1 MLIYDKTVYCYEI
14 MRTFV
19 PVIDRSYIDMIKIV
33 VNKDKKNT
41 GIFIPIEDFEHIR
54 PSIKSGSLIDKIMD
68 ELTESEK
75 MREMKSQS
83 FDSEISLKDS
93 ETIQQYKL
101 EEFYI
106 TTFLSGKPVYYKD
119 KRCISPSDIIRA
131 EADGSETLIN
141 YDWQTN
147 METEIRKLAN
157 RGEGKYAYL
166 LHDPRVLKKK

>member
-1 MLIYDKTVYCYEI
+1 
-14 MRTFV
+14 
-19 PVIDRSYIDMIKIV
+19 MIKIV
-33 VNKDKKNT
+33 VNKDRKNT
-41 GIFIPIEDFEHIR
+41 GIFIPIEDFEHLK
-54 PSIKSGSLIDKIMD
+54 PSIKAGSMIDKLMD

-75 MREMKSQS
+75 MRDMKLKY
-83 FDSEISLKDS
+83 FDSDLSLKDS

-119 KRCISPSDIIRA
+119 KRCTSPTDIIRA

-157 RGEGKYAYL
+157 QGEGKYAYL
-166 LHDPRVLKKK
+166 LHDPRFLKRS

>member
-1 MLIYDKTVYCYEI
+1 
-14 MRTFV
+14 
-19 PVIDRSYIDMIKIV
+19 MIKIV

-41 GIFIPIEDFEHIR
+41 GIFIPIEDFEHIK
-54 PSIKSGSLIDKIMD
+54 PSVKAGSVIDKLMD

-75 MREMKSQS
+75 MREMKSKS
-83 FDSEISLKDS
+83 FDSDISMKDS

-106 TTFLSGKPVYYKD
+106 VTFLSGKPVYYKD
-119 KRCISPSDIIRA
+119 KRCVSPSDIIRA

-166 LHDPRVLKKK
+166 LHDPRFLKGKL

>member
-1 MLIYDKTVYCYEI
+1 MV
-14 MRTFV
+14 R
-19 PVIDRSYIDMIKIV
+19 IV
-33 VNKDKKNT
+33 VNKDKKNI

-54 PSIKSGSLIDKIMD
+54 PSIKTGSQIDLMMD

-75 MREMKSQS
+75 MREMKSQTFES
-83 FDSEISLKDS
+83 DISLKDS

-106 TTFLSGKPVYYKD
+106 VTFLSGKPVYYKD

-147 METEIRKLAN
+147 METEIQQLSGK
-157 RGEGKYAYL
+157 GEGKYAYL
-166 LHDPRVLKKK
+166 LHDPRFLNKK

>member
-1 MLIYDKTVYCYEI
+1 
-14 MRTFV
+14 
-19 PVIDRSYIDMIKIV
+19 MIKIV
-33 VNKDKKNT
+33 VNKNKKNT
-41 GIFIPIEDFEHIR
+41 GIFIPIENFEHIK
-54 PSIKSGSLIDKIMD
+54 PSIKAGSLIDRMMD

-75 MREMKSQS
+75 MREMKSES
-83 FDSEISLKDS
+83 FDSDISFKDS

-106 TTFLSGKPVYYKD
+106 STFLSGKPVYYKD
-119 KRCISPSDIIRA
+119 KRCSSPSDIIRA

-147 METEIRKLAN
+147 METEIRKLAT

-166 LHDPRVLKKK
+166 LHDPRFLNGAK

>member
-1 MLIYDKTVYCYEI
+1 
-14 MRTFV
+14 
-19 PVIDRSYIDMIKIV
+19 MIKIV

-41 GIFIPIEDFEHIR
+41 GIFIPIEDFEQIK
-54 PSIKSGSLIDKIMD
+54 PSIKAGSIIDKMMD

-75 MREMKSQS
+75 MREMKQKS
-83 FDSEISLKDS
+83 FDSEMSMKDS

-106 TTFLSGKPVYYKD
+106 STFLSGKPVYYKD

-147 METEIRKLAN
+147 METEIQKLAN
-157 RGEGKYAYL
+157 QGEGKYAYL
-166 LHDPRVLKKK
+166 LHDPRFLKEKCDSNYGL

>member
-1 MLIYDKTVYCYEI
+1 
-14 MRTFV
+14 
-19 PVIDRSYIDMIKIV
+19 MIKIV

-41 GIFIPIEDFEHIR
+41 GIFIPIEDFEHIK
-54 PSIKSGSLIDKIMD
+54 PSIKAGSIIDKMMD

-75 MREMKSQS
+75 MRAMKLKS
-83 FDSEISLKDS
+83 FDAEISLKDS

-101 EEFYI
+101 EDFYI
-106 TTFLSGKPVYYKD
+106 STFISGKPVYYKD
-119 KRCISPSDIIRA
+119 KRCSSPSDIIRA

-147 METEIRKLAN
+147 METEIMRLAD

-166 LHDPRVLKKK
+166 LHDPRFLNRKM